1 MRMCRAAPGLDLPM
15 IDRPSA
21 APARLVWSVAALV
34 QAVADALAARFSPC
48 VVRGEVSGFSRAASG
63 HCYFSLKDASGGAA
77 LLRCA
82 MFRRA
87 AALLDFVPQD
97 GQLVGL
103 RGRLGVYEPRGE
115 LQLVVES
122 MQRAGAGALF
132 EQFLKLKARLEAEG
146 LFDAALKRPVPAWPR
161 RLGVITSLGAAAL
174 RDVVTT
180 LARRSPHVQVLVYPS
195 VVQGA
200 EAPAALCA
208 ALDLAVRRNEVDCL
222 ILCRGG
228 GSLEDLWA
236 FNDERVVRAIRAMPM
251 PLICGVGHET
261 DVTLADFAADLR
273 AATPTAAAELA
284 APDARACL
292 GALQLVAETL
302 QRRVRELLDGRAQ
315 RLDTLSLRLTRPAE
329 AMRRRAQRLDLLAH
343 RLVAAT
349 QRSVAR
355 HRTHGAHL
363 QERLIRATAVLE
375 SMQGQRLAAL
385 DARLRALDPQH
396 VLARGYAWL
405 SDTSGRPVLGVA
417 DLAVGAPLQARL
429 ADGTARVVVT
439 GVESMPER

>member
-1 MRMCRAAPGLDLPM
+1 M
-15 IDRPSA
+15 IESPSV

-63 HCYFSLKDASGGAA
+63 HCYFNLKDANGSAA

-87 AALLDFVPQD
+87 AGLLDFAPQD
-97 GQLVGL
+97 GQLVEL

-122 MQRAGAGALF
+122 MQRAGAGALY
-132 EQFLKLKARLEAEG
+132 EQFLKLKARLEAQG
-146 LFDAALKRPVPAWPR
+146 LFDASLKRPVPAYPR
-161 RLGVITSLGAAAL
+161 SVGVVTSLGAAAL

-195 VVQGA
+195 VVQGS
-200 EAPAALCA
+200 EAPASLCA
-208 ALDLAVRRNEVDCL
+208 ALALAAQRKEVDTV

-261 DVTLADFAADLR
+261 DVTLSDFAADLR
-273 AATPTAAAELA
+273 APTPTAAAELA

-292 GALQLVAETL
+292 NALEVIAALL
-302 QRRVRELLDGRAQ
+302 QRRVHDLLDGRAQ
-315 RLDTLSLRLTRPAE
+315 RLDSLSLRLTRPAE
-329 AMRRRAQRLDLLAH
+329 AMRRRAQRLDLLAQRLLAAARRNVEQRRVRAKH
-343 RLVAAT
+343 LQDRLV
-349 QRSVAR
+349 RS
-355 HRTHGAHL
+355 
-363 QERLIRATAVLE
+363 TAVQT
-375 SMQGQRLAAL
+375 SMRAQGLAAL
-385 DARLRALDPQH
+385 DARLRALDPRH

-405 SDTSGRPVLGVA
+405 SDATGQPVLGVA
-417 DLAVGAPLQARL
+417 GLEVGAALHARL
-429 ADGTARVVVT
+429 ADGTANVAVT
-439 GVESMPER
+439 GIDPAPSR